1 VIDLGTGKQL
11 ANKKFDFEAA
21 GLSLSLLAAPV
32 PKTASADW
40 KTAIR
45 DREFDYH
52 RNGMRPHA
60 IPSVKAARKAGFVAE
75 FVEDPEGCDGVFA
88 FAKKDG
94 PKLTVR
100 GHTYSTAVVRGD
112 ALYVADFTR
121 GLVAGGRIAAYDL
134 TTGKKGW
141 EKYFGGLGS
150 TCGDYLTI
158 AVEEHPTAK
167 GAFALVATGWNVA
180 VAFIEVLDLGTGKQ
194 LALKKRQPDADDPA
208 P

>member
-1 VIDLGTGKQL
+1 MRPL
-11 ANKKFDFEAA
+11 FMF
-21 GLSLSLLAAPV
+21 SLSLPLSLPLLLPLSAAPV
-32 PKTASADW
+32 PKTPPADW

-45 DREFDYH
+45 DREFDF
-52 RNGMRPHA
+52 RRDGMRPHA
-60 IPSVKAARKAGFVAE
+60 ISSVQAARKAGFVAE
-75 FVEDPEGCDGVFA
+75 FVEDPEGWDGVFA

-112 ALYVADFTR
+112 ALYFAYFTR

-141 EKYFGGLGS
+141 EKYFEDLGT

-167 GAFALVATGWNVA
+167 GAFALVATGWHVA
-180 VAFIEVLDLGTGKQ
+180 AAFIEVLDLSTGKQ
-194 LALKKRQPDADDPA
+194 LALKKLEPGDDPA
-208 P
+208 R